1 MTSSHPSPQ
10 GPRRGR
16 MRERRGRGKRGP
28 LTLAG
33 PLAPAGT
40 PLPLSR
46 REEFDQVVL
55 DAVDRLRPRW
65 ESHLASLEI
74 AVEDAP
80 DVGPGWTGSEVQM
93 VIVVPA
99 DPGGVSRV
107 VVYRMPIVTRAPSG
121 DPLADLVLSELVEE
135 LAVLWHEDPDDV
147 DPRGDL

>member
-1 MTSSHPSPQ
+1 
-10 GPRRGR
+10 

-65 ESHLASLEI
+65 SDRLDALEI
-74 AVEDAP
+74 CVEDAP
-80 DVGPGWTGSEVQM
+80 DVGPGWTGTEVDL
-93 VIVVPA
+93 VTVVPA
-99 DPGGVSRV
+99 TAAGIARV
-107 VVYRMPIVTRAPSG
+107 VVYRMPIVTRTPSG

-135 LAVLWHEDPDDV
+135 LSLLWHEDPDDV
-147 DPRGDL
+147 DPRADL